1 MHFKQGDLF
10 WGMSKDFVQAAM
22 DMSEKISAD
31 DGDILFGEGDPAD
44 HFFILLKGRVLLS
57 RGKQGPAV
65 HTARHTGELIGWSTL
80 TGREKFS
87 ASAKC
92 VEPTSLLK
100 FDRGQFL
107 TAIEKNAE
115 NAVVLY
121 KRLSETLGRRLI
133 DIYPSTV

>member
-1 MHFKQGDLF
+1 
-10 WGMSKDFVQAAM
+10 MSKDFVQKAM

-31 DGDILFGEGDPAD
+31 EGDILFGEGDPAN
-44 HFFILLKGRVLLS
+44 HFFILLKGRILLS
-57 RGKQGPAV
+57 RGEQGPAV

-92 VEPTSLLK
+92 VESTSLLK
-100 FDRGQFL
+100 FDRERFL
-107 TAIEKNAE
+107 NEIEKNAE